1 MTVSIKDGFK
11 LLGLAIVSGCAV
23 FVMTFFLSFY
33 LDAVSVRES
42 VSPSALPLYEAQIL
56 TAKLVCAV
64 SGGVLGIVAV
74 VLTVFYVKLYLDSHT
89 KQMGLL
95 KAMGYGEG
103 KIALGF
109 WVFGLSVF
117 LGTAVGFGCGY
128 AIAPVIYRSMG
139 GGDLPEIAVRF
150 HAQLL
155 AFLVLLPSILFT
167 MLAVVY
173 ARFSLKKPACDLLRG
188 IQSTDTFKTR
198 KREKDR
204 PFLLD
209 FSFRTLGS
217 KKSLA
222 FFVGFACFCFS
233 AMLQMACSMDEYA
246 SITMGAII
254 FGIGVVLSVT
264 SLLLAFTSVA
274 NANAKSVALMK
285 AFGYT
290 LPQCGN
296 AVLGAYRIAAGVGF
310 AVGTVYQY
318 ALIKL
323 MIDGIFGDAGA
334 PPYSFDWIAFAC
346 VLAAFL
352 VLYECA
358 TLLFTLKMGK
368 TSLRKLTVE

>member
-11 LLGLAIVSGCAV
+11 LIGLVIVSGCAV

-42 VSPSALPLYEAQIL
+42 VSFSALPLYEAQLL
-56 TAKLVCAV
+56 TAKLICAI
-64 SGGVLGIVAV
+64 SGGVLGVVSV
-74 VLTVFYVKLYLDSHT
+74 VLTVFYIKLYLDSHT
-89 KQMGLL
+89 KQMGIL
-95 KAMGYGEG
+95 KAIGYGET

-117 LGTAVGFGCGY
+117 VGTAIGFGCGY
-128 AIAPVIYRSMG
+128 AVAPVIYRSMG
-139 GGDLPEIAVRF
+139 GGDLPVIAVRF

-155 AFLVLLPSILFT
+155 AFLVLLPSLLFT
-167 MLAVVY
+167 ALAVLY
-173 ARFSLKKPACDLLRG
+173 ARYSLKKSACDLLRG
-188 IQSTDTFKTR
+188 IRTTDRFKTR
-198 KREKDR
+198 KGEKDC

-209 FSFRTLGS
+209 MSLRTLGS
-217 KKSLA
+217 RKSLA

-246 SITMGAII
+246 SATMGAII
-254 FGIGVVLSVT
+254 FGIGAVLSAT

-274 NANAKSVALMK
+274 NANAKSVVLMK

-296 AVLGAYRIAAGVGF
+296 AVFGGYRIAAGAGF
-310 AVGTVYQY
+310 ALGTVYQY
-318 ALIKL
+318 GLMKL
-323 MIDGIFGDAGA
+323 MLGVIFDDVGA
-334 PPYSFDWIAFAC
+334 PAYSFDWLIFIA
-346 VLAAFL
+346 VLASFL

-358 TLLFTLKMGK
+358 TWLFTLKIGK